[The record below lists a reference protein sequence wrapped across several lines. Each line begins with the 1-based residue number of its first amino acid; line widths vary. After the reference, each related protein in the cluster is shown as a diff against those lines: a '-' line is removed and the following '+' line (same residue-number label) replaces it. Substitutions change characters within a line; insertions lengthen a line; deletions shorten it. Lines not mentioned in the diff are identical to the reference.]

1 MNQQNKVNPVDGQPP
16 AYGMQPGYG
25 NPPPGLAN
33 VQQQWAPA
41 VQSMPGCP
49 PGLEYLT
56 TLDQVLIK
64 QQIELLE
71 AFTGWEQNN
80 KYKVMNNQGQQV
92 YFAAEDTDM
101 CMRQCCGPQRS
112 FVIHI
117 TDNMNQEVI
126 RLSRDFKCCAGC
138 CWCAN
143 ADGCAHEVM
152 IEAPVGQVVGYAR
165 QEYSSWSP
173 NFTLRDADRNPIL
186 RIHGPCCVLNMPCC
200 EDTFNVWSK
209 DDTREVGTICKQ
221 KGLQEFFVDANTFG
235 ATFPQDLDVKVKAA
249 MLGAVF
255 LIDFMY
261 LEKSSG
267 GAAGY

>member
-1 MNQQNKVNPVDGQPP
+1 MNQQKVAPMAAPPPYGGQP
-16 AYGMQPGYG
+16 GMPG
-25 NPPPGLAN
+25 PPPGYQ
-33 VQQQWAPA
+33 VQQWAPPP
-41 VQSMPGCP
+41 QSVPGCP

-56 TLDQVLIK
+56 TLDQVVIK

-80 KYKVMNNQGQQV
+80 KYKIMNNQGQQV

-117 TDNMNQEVI
+117 TDNMGQELI
-126 RLSRDFKCCAGC
+126 RLTREFKCCAGN

-143 ADGCAHEVM
+143 SDACAHEVQ
-152 IEAPVGQVVGYAR
+152 IESPVGQVIGFVR
-165 QEYSSWSP
+165 QECSAWAP
-173 NFTLRDADRNPIL
+173 NFSIRDAQHNIVL

-200 EDTFNVWSK
+200 EDQFNVSSA
-209 DDTREVGTICKQ
+209 DDTQDVGQISKQ
-221 KGLQEFFVDANTFG
+221 RGIQEFFVDANTFG
-235 ATFPQDLDVKVKAA
+235 ATFPQNLDVKMKANL
-249 MLGAVF
+249 LGAVF

-261 LEKSSG
+261 FERSG
-267 GAAGY
+267 NKASY